1 MSDTRTLLVEIG
13 TEELPP
19 KALKTLSEALGDHL
33 LEALKEARLADD
45 GDARLY
51 ATPRRLAVKVAN
63 VRVGQ
68 PDQEVERKGPAVAA
82 AFDADGKP
90 TKAAEG
96 FARSCGVSVD
106 ELGRVETP
114 KGECLAYQTTVP
126 GKPAAELIPELLDA
140 AVKKLPIPKRMRWS
154 DLDAEFV
161 RPVHWLVLLHGSDVI
176 DAEMLSVKSGRE
188 TYGHRFHAPG
198 ALTLA
203 SADDYPAPLGE
214 KGFVTADFAERRNKI
229 AAEARELARGADGQI
244 VVEESLLDEV
254 TSLVEWPVPLLG
266 DFNPDYLDVPQEALI
281 SYMQDHQKYF
291 PVVDTDGKLMPRF
304 ITVANIESKDPTVVV
319 AGNERVLNARLSDA
333 RFFWDTDRKQTL
345 ESRVEK
351 LDTILFHKKLGSV
364 LDKVKRVQSIAA
376 AVAQWIGADVDNTRR
391 AALLAKADLVS
402 DMVGEFPELQGIMGR
417 YYAVNDGEADEVA
430 QAIEEQYWP
439 RFAGDNLP
447 ESGAGQALAI
457 ADKID
462 SLAGI
467 FSTGELP
474 TGTKDPYGLRRAALG
489 LLRII
494 IEKRLPIDLREL
506 LRKAGRPFENADSDA
521 VLDYVLERLP
531 AYYADEGLDT
541 DTVNA
546 VLSLK
551 PG

>member
-1 MSDTRTLLVEIG
+1 M
-13 TEELPP
+13 
-19 KALKTLSEALGDHL
+19 
-33 LEALKEARLADD
+33 
-45 GDARLY
+45 
-51 ATPRRLAVKVAN
+51 
-63 VRVGQ
+63 
-68 PDQEVERKGPAVAA
+68 
-82 AFDADGKP
+82 
-90 TKAAEG
+90 
-96 FARSCGVSVD
+96 
-106 ELGRVETP
+106 
-114 KGECLAYQTTVP
+114 
-126 GKPAAELIPELLDA
+126 
-140 AVKKLPIPKRMRWS
+140 
-154 DLDAEFV
+154 
-161 RPVHWLVLLHGSDVI
+161 
-176 DAEMLSVKSGRE
+176 
-188 TYGHRFHAPG
+188 
-198 ALTLA
+198 
-203 SADDYPAPLGE
+203 
-214 KGFVTADFAERRNKI
+214 
-229 AAEARELARGADGQI
+229 
-244 VVEESLLDEV
+244 
-254 TSLVEWPVPLLG
+254 VEWPVPLLG

-291 PVVDTDGKLMPRF
+291 PVVNGDGKLMPRF
-304 ITVANIESKDPTVVV
+304 ITVANIESKDPSVVV

-439 RFAGDNLP
+439 RFAGDHLP
-447 ESGAGQALAI
+447 ETGAGQALAI

-521 VLDYVLERLP
+521 VLDYILERLP

-551 PG
+551 PGEPLDIDRRVRAVAAFRELPEAEALAAANKRIRNILKKSDAAIPETVDESLLEEEQEKALFDTMTALKTELEPAFESGDYAAALSGLAALREPVDAFFDAVMVNVDDKKVRANRLALLKQLGDLFLRVADISRLQS